1 MKTLYLAKEP
11 GTGVRSDLSR
21 LSGEVTVVDCL
32 NAYGDFYRK
41 MGYNVIS
48 KTKYFELDGTMRFD
62 VVIGNP
68 PYGSGGNDAIKFLN
82 KAADLSDDVRMILP
96 LSVRKISSLNK
107 IRLDI
112 ECVVDEQL
120 PDDTFPGSIRTVKQ
134 RWVKTNTPREKIPT
148 TTKHSDFQFIPYK
161 RRHEANMMIGR
172 IGGGPAGRVKTE
184 DFTHYCD
191 THYFIKASPQVVKN
205 LVSLADEFR
214 EIALRETNGRP
225 SLTKNDIVELY
236 TERFCNE
243 EE

>member
-1 MKTLYLAKEP
+1 
-11 GTGVRSDLSR
+11 
-21 LSGEVTVVDCL
+21 
-32 NAYGDFYRK
+32 
-41 MGYNVIS
+41 
-48 KTKYFELDGTMRFD
+48 
-62 VVIGNP
+62 
-68 PYGSGGNDAIKFLN
+68 
-82 KAADLSDDVRMILP
+82 
-96 LSVRKISSLNK
+96 
-107 IRLDI
+107 
-112 ECVVDEQL
+112 
-120 PDDTFPGSIRTVKQ
+120 
-134 RWVKTNTPREKIPT
+134 
-148 TTKHSDFQFIPYK
+148 
-161 RRHEANMMIGR
+161 MMIGR